1 MQKLPSGLSF
11 GHINLRGLPNK
22 IDYIRILLRN
32 CAFDVFAITESHLDD
47 SIDDTEIAVQ
57 GYRLFRKD
65 RNRHGGGVATYVRD
79 SIESTNCTSP
89 DLQLEML
96 CLKIKQ
102 KNSMPIMCATVYRPP
117 SEHVEWY
124 TQFEQEVEKL
134 STENDILVFLGDFNV
149 DELKS
154 NRLKDLMVLYGLS
167 QQISSPTRITKD
179 SSTLIDHIYTTDS
192 FGSQKSGVMPFGCS
206 DHHLIYTVRC
216 CFRKKHKEHST
227 IQYRKFKDV
236 DLQELSTDMDK
247 VPWSCIEAFDDVDDV
262 WSTFRNLFFDVIDRH
277 APMREK
283 RVKASPAAWINDS
296 ILNEMHHRDYLHLK
310 AIRTKEEAD
319 WTLFKAARNRVIAK
333 IKQGKRDYLDEAILS
348 SHSSKETWKRIK
360 EFLPSSRSNGPAT
373 INTEGSSISD
383 KLQIAN
389 TFNNFFSS
397 IGSQIGEAFD
407 NSLPNIDMFAT
418 DSPYSIPRLSPEFVK
433 EQIKGMSS
441 TKATGLDGISVK
453 LLKCAGDYII
463 MPLTYLFNLC
473 ITKGKFPTE

>member
-1 MQKLPSGLSF
+1 MAGPAATTCGTCNPGSRPDVTCIGCAATFHSNCIDIETIPGINTEWICDSCVDHFTDYYNFSQATDTLVQKLPSGLSF

-216 CFRKKHKEHST
+216 CFRKKHEEHST
-227 IQYRKFKDV
+227 IQYRRFKDV

-389 TFNNFFSS
+389 TFNNFFSKHW
-397 IGSQIGEAFD
+397 
-407 NSLPNIDMFAT
+407 LPNW
-418 DSPYSIPRLSPEFVK
+418 
-433 EQIKGMSS
+433 
-441 TKATGLDGISVK
+441 
-453 LLKCAGDYII
+453 
-463 MPLTYLFNLC
+463 
-473 ITKGKFPTE
+473 